1 MLKKEMGVSP
11 RNFYTNVLI
20 GVAVAAGVILLV
32 MLIAA
37 ALMVLLDINV
47 MYASPI
53 SSVCAAIGT
62 FCGAYLAAR
71 KNKSKGIVNGLLVAA
86 IIYVL
91 ISIVALILDD
101 NFTVMSLIHLAVIVL
116 SGCIGGI
123 MGVNKNEKRK
133 IV

>member
-1 MLKKEMGVSP
+1 MLKKEMGVWAH
-11 RNFYTNVLI
+11 NFYINVLI
-20 GVAVAAGVILLV
+20 GAAVAAGAILLT

-37 ALMVLLDINV
+37 ALMVILDINI

-62 FCGAYLAAR
+62 FCGGYFSAR

-101 NFTVMSLIHLAVIVL
+101 GFTVMSLIHLVVIVL
-116 SGCIGGI
+116 SGGIGGI
-123 MGVNKNEKRK
+123 MGVNKNEKRR

>member
-1 MLKKEMGVSP
+1 MLKKEKRVWA
-11 RNFYTNVLI
+11 RNFYINVLI
-20 GVAVAAGVILLV
+20 GAAVAAGVILLT
-32 MLIAA
+32 MLTAA
-37 ALMVLLDINV
+37 ALMVLFDINI

-71 KNKSKGIVNGLLVAA
+71 KNKAKGIVNGLMVAA

-91 ISIVALILDD
+91 VSIVALILDN
-101 NFTVMSLIHLAVIVL
+101 NFTVMSIIHLAVIVL

-123 MGVNKNEKRK
+123 MGVNKSEKRK
-133 IV
+133 II

>member
-1 MLKKEMGVSP
+1 MLKNEVKNSV
-11 RNFYTNVLI
+11 RDFYINVLI
-20 GVAVAAGVILLV
+20 GAAIAAGVILLT

-37 ALMVLLDINV
+37 AIMVLLDINI

-62 FCGAYLAAR
+62 FCGAYYAAR
-71 KNKSKGIVNGLLVAA
+71 KNKSKGIVNGLMIAA

-91 ISIVALILDD
+91 VGVVALFMDS

-123 MGVNKNEKRK
+123 MGVNKSEKRK

>member
-1 MLKKEMGVSP
+1 MLKKDKGVST
-11 RNFYTNVLI
+11 RGFYINVLI
-20 GVAVAAGVILLV
+20 GAAVAAGVILLT

-37 ALMVLLDINV
+37 AIMVLLDINI

-71 KNKSKGIVNGLLVAA
+71 KNKSKGIVNGLMVAA
-86 IIYVL
+86 IIYILV
-91 ISIVALILDD
+91 SIVALILDD
-101 NFTVMSLIHLAVIVL
+101 DFTVMSLIHLAVIVL

-123 MGVNKNEKRK
+123 MGVNKSEKRK